1 MKRNRK
7 EYKPK
12 QEVEEQQV
20 DMRSRS
26 PKAGFRIFKFMTEA
40 KDEKVLINTV
50 RNLNEAYKFIKE
62 YERWS
67 YSTRMKYHKVMIE
80 WDDPV
85 ERGLKHYI
93 DFAIDH
99 QNECREI
106 NPETAKIYDSNDP
119 MFRPRW

>member
-7 EYKPK
+7 EMTK
-12 QEVEEQQV
+12 QDVPV
-20 DMRSRS
+20 ADMSSRA
-26 PKAGFRIFKFMTEA
+26 PRAGFRIFKFMTEA
-40 KDEKVLINTV
+40 KNDKILINNV

-67 YSTRMKYHKVMIE
+67 YKTRIKYHKIMIE

-85 ERGLKHYI
+85 ENGLKHFI
-93 DFAIDH
+93 DFSIDH

-106 NPETAKIYDSNDP
+106 YPETAKIYDSNDP
-119 MFRPRW
+119 IFNDQRW